1 MRRLLLGAAV
11 LLALL
16 AAACGDDE
24 SSSAAGGPALAEQWA
39 GAVEGTDAYVS
50 VFTLDDGQAG
60 AYVADG
66 ADVAAL
72 VLGTTEDG
80 SIDLRPGGG
89 VEVVV
94 EGGGDEVSGTVTLD
108 GEAHPFSAAASSGA
122 AGWYRVRTEVD
133 GDLISAGY
141 IVLADGSQRGA
152 VRRGDEVIAAP
163 ELDTADPVVDVEG
176 IGSLRLLPVAD
187 FVEQE
192 RGLA

>member
-1 MRRLLLGAAV
+1 MLLS
-11 LLALL
+11 LLAT
-16 AAACGDDE
+16 ACGDDPG
-24 SSSAAGGPALAEQWA
+24 SSNDSGPVLAEQWA
-39 GAVEGTDAYVS
+39 GPVEGTDAYVS

-80 SIDLRPGGG
+80 SIDLRPSDE

-94 EGGGDEVSGTVTLD
+94 GGGGGEVSGTVTLD
-108 GEAHPFSAAASSGA
+108 GEPHPFTAAASTGA

-133 GDLISAGY
+133 GDLVSAGY
-141 IVLADGSQRGA
+141 IVLADGTQRGA

-163 ELDTADPVVDVEG
+163 ELDTTDPVVDVEG
-176 IGSLRLLPVAD
+176 VGTLRLLPVAD